1 MLLAVAVALLPIPV
15 AVFQLLPV
23 YRVHAQFL
31 AFYSPLFCVL
41 VLAYLLYIRDSLAR
55 LMFADVLDPL
65 PQYDPYYGRNAVVAM
80 RRGLNNIQRVFFALL
95 PAALLLTSL
104 YCVVRY
110 TRRLNDSVGLA
121 GREVAVRT
129 ASDEPIGSAPVA
141 TDPVRARP
149 GARPAKRHQ
158 REPSALSLPADSG
171 PTLNPRDAS
180 TRQFV
185 LRHAGVD
192 EIPFFFELTVLYI
205 GAFAAALVA
214 LILMALKEYATDA
227 LGLTEH
233 DLVLRRSQEQDWPPP

>member
-15 AVFQLLPV
+15 AVFQLLPA

-31 AFYSPLFCVL
+31 AFYAPLFCL
-41 VLAYLLYIRDSLAR
+41 LLLAYLLYIRDSLAR

-65 PQYDPYYGRNAVVAM
+65 PEYQRYYRQSAGDAM
-80 RRGLNNIQRVFFALL
+80 RRSLNTVQRVLLALL

-110 TRRLNDSVGLA
+110 TRRLNDSVDLA
-121 GREVAVRT
+121 GREMAVR
-129 ASDEPIGSAPVA
+129 AAKGEVGLAPVA
-141 TDPVRARP
+141 AEPARTRP
-149 GARPAKRHQ
+149 GVRPAKRHQ
-158 REPSALSLPADSG
+158 TVPSAPSLPTDSA
-171 PTLNPRDAS
+171 PTLDPPGAPA
-180 TRQFV
+180 RQFV

-192 EIPFFFELTVLYI
+192 EIPFLFELTVLYI

-227 LGLTEH
+227 LGLTEQ
-233 DLVLRRSQEQDWPPP
+233 DLVLRRSQGQDWPAP